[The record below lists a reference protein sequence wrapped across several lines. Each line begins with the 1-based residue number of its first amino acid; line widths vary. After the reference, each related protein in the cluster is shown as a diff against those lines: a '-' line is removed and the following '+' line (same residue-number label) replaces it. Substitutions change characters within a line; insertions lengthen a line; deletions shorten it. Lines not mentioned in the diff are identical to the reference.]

1 MVCYHT
7 SRMSCPCFEPVEPRP
22 YAADSRR
29 AMLPLGDGWTG
40 ICRAAPDQPFHPG
53 DSLLD
58 PFCNLGYARGHCAHF
73 PAHHGPDA
81 VRFTI
86 VSDDGAALR
95 LYYVLERDHRPFAHG
110 PLEFSVAQNELTTPA
125 EGELTAAQARAYAA
139 SYLCRRGESE
149 RR

>member
-1 MVCYHT
+1 
-7 SRMSCPCFEPVEPRP
+7 
-22 YAADSRR
+22 
-29 AMLPLGDGWTG
+29 MLPLGDAWTG
-40 ICRAAPDQPFHPG
+40 ICRAVPDQPFLPG

-58 PFCNLGYARGHCAHF
+58 AFCNLGYARGHCPRF
-73 PAHHGPDA
+73 PAGHGPDA

-125 EGELTAAQARAYAA
+125 EGASDRRTGAR
-139 SYLCRRGESE
+139 LCSQLSATEHPNRTCPE
-149 RR
+149 RILKECHAR